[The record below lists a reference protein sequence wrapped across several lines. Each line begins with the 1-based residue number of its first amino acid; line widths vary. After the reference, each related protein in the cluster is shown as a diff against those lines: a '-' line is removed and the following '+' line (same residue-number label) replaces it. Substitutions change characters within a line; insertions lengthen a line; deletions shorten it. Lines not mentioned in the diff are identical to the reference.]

1 MGNHPDFKFHPYAEI
16 FPLLEGEEFEDLVAD
31 IKAHGSRSDQAR

>member
-1 MGNHPDFKFHPYAEI
+1 MTLPCHPLAEI
-16 FPLLEGEEFEDLVAD
+16 LPLMEGREFEDLVAD

>member
-1 MGNHPDFKFHPYAEI
+1 MTLPFHPLAEI
-16 FPLLEGEEFEDLVAD
+16 LPLMEGWEFEDLIAD